1 MAHRPGGLEVEA
13 SRDSID
19 ITHLAGK
26 EQMGA
31 DLALQRMGMEVAQG
45 NAATGDKLVLETAL
59 AVHLVEIVG
68 ERRDQLVVA
77 LLAYLRPLLVLGE
90 AYFRKQ
96 IAPKASREAVGAQR
110 GQLLLW
116 IGGGQAADGVADEG
130 LIGLVHPVDRH
141 AVPIVVL
148 TQMARCMRGEF
159 EHCRPA
165 HTPMSDEE
173 GASGLVPGGGDGD
186 EGALHHRP
194 HQRPES
200 WVGDVEREERGYGG
214 LHLVTQSGKVV
225 EAIGP
230 RMASRR
236 DGHAVE
242 QQFAQAALLGRGSAL
257 GYAKT
262 QQQAVVLPS
271 RYGNETMA
279 GMDRH
284 SEGLGLRNEAI
295 DDGLGVL
302 RLRKNALV
310 VLCDQ
315 GHTMALEPSHRGV
328 VVKLVEEPLHELM
341 AAGIDLAEVADLG
354 EGVGE
359 VAAAATR
366 HGHLGQDLGV
376 LLVEANAGRRLT
388 ALGLDGGKE
397 SCRPAAHDGDA
408 ERSGSVV
415 VVRHTECNIR
425 QKNRDTQ
432 ICRANRAKSGGKP
445 QRSSTASC

>member
-1 MAHRPGGLEVEA
+1 MK
-13 SRDSID
+13 S
-19 ITHLAGK
+19 
-26 EQMGA
+26 
-31 DLALQRMGMEVAQG
+31 
-45 NAATGDKLVLETAL
+45 
-59 AVHLVEIVG
+59 
-68 ERRDQLVVA
+68 
-77 LLAYLRPLLVLGE
+77 
-90 AYFRKQ
+90 
-96 IAPKASREAVGAQR
+96 
-110 GQLLLW
+110 
-116 IGGGQAADGVADEG
+116 EG
-130 LIGLVHPVDRH
+130 
-141 AVPIVVL
+141 
-148 TQMARCMRGEF
+148 T
-159 EHCRPA
+159 
-165 HTPMSDEE
+165 
-173 GASGLVPGGGDGD
+173 
-186 EGALHHRP
+186 
-194 HQRPES
+194 
-200 WVGDVEREERGYGG
+200 GG
-214 LHLVTQSGKVV
+214 LHLVTQAGKVI

-242 QQFAQAALLGRGSAL
+242 QQFAQAALLDRGSAL

-262 QQQAVVLPS
+262 QQQPVVLPS
-271 RYGNETMA
+271 RYGNEAMV

-284 SEGLGLRNEAI
+284 SEGLGLGNETV

-302 RLRKNALV
+302 RLRKDALV
-310 VLCDQ
+310 GLCDQ
-315 GHTMALEPSHRGV
+315 GYTMAPEPGHRVV

-341 AAGIDLAEVADLG
+341 ATGIDLAEVADLG

-376 LLVEANAGRRLT
+376 LLVETDEGRGLT
-388 ALGLDGGKE
+388 ALGLNGGKE

-445 QRSSTASC
+445 QGSSTASC